1 MKEESQTFPFWP
13 NRLWCLTREYPVVY
27 EASFE
32 LFRVVLFATAG
43 LTFLTAVLVWLNR
56 PATGARTLAVLLV
69 TVTVWLLCLVAASIT
84 TSVGV
89 TVALTRIIYTAA
101 GLTILSLFIFLLEYT
116 GRDRFI
122 TPRTVSVLSIEPALL
137 TLLVWTTS
145 YHDLL
150 WGPVVENPSY
160 FVGIDYTL
168 GPLFWAHV
176 VYSYGLLL
184 IGAGMLFAFLRE
196 TAQLYR
202 NQGLALVL
210 GITAPWVGN
219 AIWIGTSFHGLIGE
233 RLSTVIVADT
243 TALGFAVSGI
253 ALAWAVTR
261 AGLTDLT
268 PIARAKVVETMN
280 AGVLVVDRRGRIL
293 DSNPTAGRIL
303 TGDFN
308 SGSDTVGLI
317 GRRIEDVFGPCP
329 GLSRLLE
336 KPEAGV
342 DEIVIET
349 DAGRRYFSATV
360 TRLDDDTDLGRLIVI
375 YDVTDQKRRQQ
386 ELERQNEQLE
396 GFANVVSHDLRNP
409 LNVASGFVDV
419 MAESGDVRN
428 VERVQTAH
436 RRMHRIVD
444 DVLEFARQGQSITD
458 VEPVG
463 VCSVAQDAWE
473 TVETHDAT
481 LECTAGLTILADR
494 RRLRRLFENLFRN
507 AIEHNSTCNGRD
519 SHTGDALD
527 HGVSNLTV
535 TVGGFGGIDESTNTA
550 RGFYVAD
557 DGVGI
562 STQER
567 ESVFE
572 AGWSNKTDGTGLG
585 LAIVEGI
592 ARGHGWE
599 ISIEESGGG
608 GAQFEFRGVALAD
621 DRTNEDP
628 NTESPSHKDDKIH
641 IDQS

>member
-1 MKEESQTFPFWP
+1 M
-13 NRLWCLTREYPVVY
+13 Y

-32 LFRVVLFATAG
+32 LFRLVLYATAG
-43 LTFLTAVLVWLNR
+43 LTFLTGVLVWLNR
-56 PATGARTLAVLLV
+56 PATGARTLAILLLA
-69 TVTVWLLCLVAASIT
+69 VTVWLLCLAVASIITDVGT
-84 TSVGV
+84 TVS
-89 TVALTRIIYTAA
+89 LIRIIYTVA
-101 GLTILSLFIFLLEYT
+101 GVTILSLFVFLLEYT
-116 GRDRFI
+116 GRDRFV
-122 TPRTVSVLSIEPALL
+122 TPRTIGVLSIEPALL
-137 TLLVWTTS
+137 TVLVWTTS

-176 VYSYGLLL
+176 IYSYGLLL
-184 IGAGMLFAFLRE
+184 VGAGLLFAFLRE

-210 GITAPWVGN
+210 GIIAPWAGN
-219 AIWIGTSFHGLIGE
+219 AIWIGTSSSVGGLTGE

-253 ALAWAVTR
+253 VLAWAVTR

-280 AGVLVVDRRGRIL
+280 AGVLVVDRHGRIL
-293 DSNPTAGRIL
+293 DSNSTSDRIFASEF
-303 TGDFN
+303 D
-308 SGSDTVGLI
+308 SGGDTVDLI
-317 GRRIEDVFGPCP
+317 GKQIDGVFEPYP
-329 GLSRLLE
+329 SLSRLLE
-336 KPEAGV
+336 KSGEGV
-342 DEIVIET
+342 EEMVIET
-349 DAGRRYFSATV
+349 DKGRRYFAATV
-360 TRLDDDTDLGRLIVI
+360 TRLDDDRELGRLIVVHDI
-375 YDVTDQKRRQQ
+375 TDQKRRQR

-409 LNVASGFVDV
+409 LNVATGFVDV
-419 MAESGDVRN
+419 MAETDEVRN

-436 RRMHRIVD
+436 RRMHRIVQ

-463 VCSVAQDAWE
+463 VCSVAEDAWE

-494 RRLRRLFENLFRN
+494 RRLQRLLENLFRN
-507 AIEHNSTCNGRD
+507 AIEHNSTYNDRD
-519 SHTGDALD
+519 GHHDDACEHGDTN
-527 HGVSNLTV
+527 VTV
-535 TVGGFGGIDESTNTA
+535 TVGGFGGFAESMDTA

-562 STQER
+562 PPQKR

-572 AGWSNKTDGTGLG
+572 AGWTDKTDGTGLG
-585 LAIVEGI
+585 LAIVDGI

-599 ISIEESGGG
+599 VSIGESSDG

-621 DRTNEDP
+621 DRADERQ
-628 NTESPSHKDDKIH
+628 NTEEPSHKDDQIYPDPSKESKVS
-641 IDQS
+641 DLDVLR

>member
-1 MKEESQTFPFWP
+1 M
-13 NRLWCLTREYPVVY
+13 Y

-56 PATGARTLAVLLV
+56 PATGARTLAILLI
-69 TVTVWLLCLVAASIT
+69 TVTVWLLCLAAASIT
-84 TSVGV
+84 TDVGV
-89 TVALTRIIYTAA
+89 TVGLTRIIYTAA
-101 GLTILSLFIFLLEYT
+101 GVTILSLFVFLLEYT
-116 GRDRFI
+116 GRDRFV
-122 TPRTVSVLSIEPALL
+122 TPRTVGVLSVEPALL
-137 TLLVWTTS
+137 TMLVWTTS

-176 VYSYGLLL
+176 IYSYGLLL
-184 IGAGMLFAFLRE
+184 IGAGLLLAFLRE
-196 TAQLYR
+196 TSQLYR

-210 GITAPWVGN
+210 GIIAPWVGN
-219 AIWIGTSFHGLIGE
+219 AIWIGTSSSVGGLISE
-233 RLSTVIVADT
+233 RLSTIIVADT

-268 PIARAKVVETMN
+268 PIARAKVVDMMN
-280 AGVLVVDRRGRIL
+280 SGVLVVDRHGRIL
-293 DSNPTAGRIL
+293 DSNSTAKRIL
-303 TGDFN
+303 AGEFD

-317 GRRIEDVFGPCP
+317 GRRIEDVFGPYP

-336 KPEAGV
+336 EPEAGI
-342 DEIVIET
+342 DEIVVET
-349 DAGRRYFSATV
+349 DAGRRYFAATV
-360 TRLDDDTDLGRLIVI
+360 SRLDDNTDLGRLIVI
-375 YDVTDQKRRQQ
+375 YDITEQKRRQR

-409 LNVASGFVDV
+409 LNVATGFVNV
-419 MAESGDVRN
+419 MAETGDVSN
-428 VERVQTAH
+428 VDRVQTAH
-436 RRMHRIVD
+436 RRMHRIVE

-463 VCSVAQDAWE
+463 VCSVARDAWE
-473 TVETHDAT
+473 TVETHDAI

-507 AIEHNSTCNGRD
+507 AIEHNSAYNGRE
-519 SHTGDALD
+519 SHTADAVD
-527 HGVSNLTV
+527 HGESNLTV
-535 TVGGFGGIDESTNTA
+535 TVGGFGGIDESTDTA

-562 STQER
+562 PPQKR

-572 AGWSNKTDGTGLG
+572 AGWTEKTDGTGLG

-599 ISIEESGGG
+599 MSIEESDGG

-621 DRTNEDP
+621 DRTNGDP
-628 NTESPSHKDDKIH
+628 ITESAPDENYQIH
-641 IDQS
+641 SDQPQESQASDMDVLR